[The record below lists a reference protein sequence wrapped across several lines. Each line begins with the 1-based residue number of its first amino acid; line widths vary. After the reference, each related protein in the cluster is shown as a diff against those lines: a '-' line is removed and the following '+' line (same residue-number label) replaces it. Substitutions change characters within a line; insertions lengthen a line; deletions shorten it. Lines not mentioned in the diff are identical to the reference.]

1 MVACV
6 ENLMRDLVHAVCCF
20 AQQLED
26 RLETG
31 SIVNGRNG
39 LDVLENEDLRL
50 LFIDVLEN
58 MEEDSSSPFGIC
70 ETFLLA
76 CP

>member
-1 MVACV
+1 MVTCI
-6 ENLMRDLVHAVCCF
+6 ENLMGDLVHAIRCL

-39 LDVLENEDLRL
+39 LDVLENEDLWF
-50 LFIDVLEN
+50 LFIYILEN
-58 MEEDSSSPFGIC
+58 MEEDGSSALGIC